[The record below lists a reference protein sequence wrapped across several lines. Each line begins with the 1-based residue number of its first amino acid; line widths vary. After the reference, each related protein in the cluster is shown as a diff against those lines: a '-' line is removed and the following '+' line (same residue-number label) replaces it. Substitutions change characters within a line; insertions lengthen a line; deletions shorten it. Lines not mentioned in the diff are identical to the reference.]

1 MMVMVV
7 LGLPMKTLGLGL
19 SWGTRPK
26 FVMGGSIGLAHEDF
40 GLGLELEPSPVRVDE
55 GPYVNPSKIPCF
67 NLILQIFV

>member
-1 MMVMVV
+1 MMAMVV

-40 GLGLELEPSPVRVDE
+40 GLGLELEPR
-55 GPYVNPSKIPCF
+55 PSSCGGRALCQSFK
-67 NLILQIFV
+67 NLLF

>member
-40 GLGLELEPSPVRVDE
+40 GLGLELEPR
-55 GPYVNPSKIPCF
+55 PSSCG
-67 NLILQIFV
+67 